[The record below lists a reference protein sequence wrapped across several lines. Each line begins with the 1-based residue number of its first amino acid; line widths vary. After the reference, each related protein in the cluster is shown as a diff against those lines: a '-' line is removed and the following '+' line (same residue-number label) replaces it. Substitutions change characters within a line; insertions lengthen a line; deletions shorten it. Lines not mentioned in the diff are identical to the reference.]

1 MTERKIALVTGASS
15 GFGRLIA
22 RRLHHREY
30 RVFGTSRNKD
40 AVADPGV
47 EMLTLDVRS
56 QDSVQV
62 CVRTVLDSEGR
73 IDVLV
78 NNAGTTHLSLAE
90 ETGVDEARV
99 VFETNFFGIVRMTN
113 AVLPAMRARKSGRI
127 INVCSLAGL
136 VAIPGQAFYTASKFA
151 LEGYSEAL
159 CYEVEPFGVHIS
171 LIEPGFYRTR
181 LHESRGLEAR
191 RFGDYDCLREV
202 LNSSIERSFVEG
214 GDPAEVAELVV
225 RVAGAKAPRL
235 RYRVGSDARWVPV
248 LKGLLPQKAFAMGMR
263 KRFNL
268 RKVT

>member
-1 MTERKIALVTGASS
+1 M
-15 GFGRLIA
+15 
-22 RRLHHREY
+22 
-30 RVFGTSRNKD
+30 
-40 AVADPGV
+40 ADPGV
-47 EMLTLDVRS
+47 EMLTLDVGS

-62 CVRTVLDSEGR
+62 CARTVLDSEGR

-90 ETGVDEARV
+90 ETDVDEARA

-127 INVCSLAGL
+127 INVSSLAGL

-159 CYEVEPFGVHIS
+159 RYEVEPFGVHVS

-181 LHESRGLEAR
+181 LQESIGPEAR
-191 RFGDYDCLREV
+191 RFGDYDRLREA
-202 LNSSIERSFVEG
+202 LHSSIERSFVEG

-235 RYRVGSDARWVPV
+235 RYRVGSGARWVPV

-268 RKVT
+268 RKAT

>member
-1 MTERKIALVTGASS
+1 
-15 GFGRLIA
+15 
-22 RRLHHREY
+22 
-30 RVFGTSRNKD
+30 
-40 AVADPGV
+40 
-47 EMLTLDVRS
+47 MLTLDVRS

-73 IDVLV
+73 IDALV

-90 ETGVDEARV
+90 ETDVDEARA

-113 AVLPAMRARKSGRI
+113 AVLPVMRARKSGRI
-127 INVCSLAGL
+127 INVGSLAGL

-159 CYEVEPFGVHIS
+159 RYEVEPFGIHIS

-181 LHESRGLEAR
+181 LQESIGVEAR
-191 RFGDYDCLREV
+191 RFGDYDCLREA
-202 LNSSIERSFVEG
+202 LHSSIARSFVEG

-235 RYRVGSDARWVPV
+235 RYRVGSGARWVPV
-248 LKGLLPQKAFAMGMR
+248 LKGLLPQQAFAMGMR

-268 RKVT
+268 RWSNREHR

>member
-1 MTERKIALVTGASS
+1 MTEGKIALVTGASS
-15 GFGRLIA
+15 GFGRVIA
-22 RRLHHREY
+22 RRLHQREY
-30 RVFGTSRNKD
+30 RVFGTSRSKD
-40 AVADPGV
+40 TVAGPGV

-90 ETGVDEARV
+90 ETDVDEARA

-113 AVLPAMRARKSGRI
+113 AVLPVMRARKSGRI
-127 INVCSLAGL
+127 INVGSLAGL

-159 CYEVEPFGVHIS
+159 RYEVEPFGIHIS

-181 LHESRGLEAR
+181 LQESIGLEAR
-191 RFGDYDCLREV
+191 RFGDYDGLREA
-202 LNSSIERSFVEG
+202 LHSSIARSFVEG

-235 RYRVGSDARWVPV
+235 RYRVGSGARWVPV
-248 LKGLLPQKAFAMGMR
+248 LKGLLPQQAFAMGMR

-268 RKVT
+268 RKAT

>member
-1 MTERKIALVTGASS
+1 VTEKKIALVTGASS
-15 GFGRLIA
+15 GFGRVVA

-30 RVFGTSRNKD
+30 RVFGTTRSKD
-40 AVADPGV
+40 AIADPDV

-56 QDSVQV
+56 EDSVQG

-90 ETGVDEARV
+90 ETDVDEARA
-99 VFETNFFGIVRMTN
+99 VFETNFFGAVRVTN

-127 INVCSLAGL
+127 INVSSLAGL

-159 CYEVEPFGVHIS
+159 RFEVEPFGIHVS

-181 LHESRGLEAR
+181 LHETMGLEAR
-191 RFGDYDCLREV
+191 RFGDYDGLREA
-202 LNSSIERSFVEG
+202 LYCSIERSFAEG
-214 GDPAEVAELVV
+214 GDPADVGELVARISGV
-225 RVAGAKAPRL
+225 NAPRL
-235 RYRVGSDARWVPV
+235 RYRVGRDARWVPV
-248 LKGLLPQKAFAMGMR
+248 LKGLLPQRAFAIGMR

-268 RKVT
+268 RKAT